1 MKCEFLTF
9 SIMIWNDIRPIG
21 LYHFLLKKK
30 IGKGKGEGRGGGGG
44 ALCLNLP
51 YQIQSLNMSS
61 FCSNKYRFQ
70 TCYRLTSVLS

>member
-30 IGKGKGEGRGGGGG
+30 IGKRKGKGRGGGGVG
-44 ALCLNLP
+44 LKP
-51 YQIQSLNMSS
+51 SK
-61 FCSNKYRFQ
+61 SNTVGEY
-70 TCYRLTSVLS
+70 VLFL

>member
-44 ALCLNLP
+44 VVLKP
-51 YQIQSLNMSS
+51 SI
-61 FCSNKYRFQ
+61 SNTVAEY
-70 TCYRLTSVLS
+70 VLFL